1 MFFRILFSQ
10 LRRNWLSNL
19 LLFITMTVLAALFVF
34 ILNTNRFSVR
44 SMRLIM
50 KNLGLNQVTI
60 ARNGSFEDAYL
71 CTDNQVEFP
80 EDITY
85 RMSKDNTLLSKYY
98 VSVLQKRIDIAG
110 KTLLLTGIEPVHRSD
125 ETKEKSNPVDSISR
139 GTVRLG
145 FSAAEAL
152 KSKEQD
158 TVNILGKSFKVA
170 KVTPLRGE
178 LDDFRIFMNLKDAQA
193 ILKKPALINMI
204 LSFECLHVGGSL
216 QHIYNYQ
223 EQLLRQKFPEVKQVN
238 IASIAEGRYHA
249 RKMTEKY
256 LYYLLISVAVIMVMV
271 LVISGIQEVQ
281 ERRYETGIFI
291 AHGMGYS
298 YIISLYLLK
307 TVFIAAAAGIA
318 GFIIGG
324 NASVFLTTPFLVTN
338 TQHVSIIWN
347 NLPITVGFVVAIS
360 IIGELIP
367 IIKLLRID
375 PCVILMEDA

>member
-1 MFFRILFSQ
+1 MFFTILFNQ

-60 ARNGSFEDAYL
+60 ASNGNFEDAYL
-71 CTDNQVEFP
+71 CTDKQIEIP
-80 EDITY
+80 EKITY
-85 RMSKDNTLLSKYY
+85 KMAKDNTLLSKYY
-98 VSVLQKRIDIAG
+98 VSVLQKRIEVAG
-110 KTLLLTGIEPVHRSD
+110 KTLLLTGIEPVRRSD
-125 ETKEKSNPVDSISR
+125 ETKEKSNPVNSVSS

-145 FSAAEAL
+145 YSAAEAL
-152 KSKEQD
+152 KSEGQD
-158 TVNILGKSFKVA
+158 TVNILGRSFKIAQVN
-170 KVTPLRGE
+170 PLRGE
-178 LDDFRIFMNLKDAQA
+178 LDDFRIFINLKDAQS
-193 ILKKPALINMI
+193 LLTKSGLINMI

-223 EQLLRQKFPEVKQVN
+223 ENLLKEKFPEVKQVN

-256 LYYLLISVAVIMVMV
+256 LYYLLISVALIMVMV

-281 ERRYETGIFI
+281 ERKYETGIFI
-291 AHGMGYS
+291 AHGMGYL
-298 YIISLYLLK
+298 YIIFLYLLK
-307 TVFIAAAAGIA
+307 TLFIAIAAGIS

-324 NASVFLTTPFLVTN
+324 YASVFLTTPFLVTN
-338 TQHVSIIWN
+338 TQNVSILWS
-347 NLPITVGFVVAIS
+347 NLPMTVGIVVIIS

-367 IIKLLRID
+367 IIKLLSID
-375 PCVILMEDA
+375 PCVILMEDS